1 MGGGQINVVRNPQ
14 QPEKICT
21 VLSQKASFSV
31 FILKNP
37 HTGNKD
43 ELRKEKNLHLSHW
56 KSTRK
61 LRLLENKL
69 INGLQ

>member
-1 MGGGQINVVRNPQ
+1 MSSATLHSPK
-14 QPEKICT
+14 EFALYYLK
-21 VLSQKASFSV
+21 KANFSV
-31 FILKNP
+31 FILKKP

-61 LRLLENKL
+61 RRLLENKL
-69 INGLQ
+69 INGLR

>member
-1 MGGGQINVVRNPQ
+1 MSSATLNSPKEFALYYLKKLG
-14 QPEKICT
+14 
-21 VLSQKASFSV
+21 FSV

-37 HTGNKD
+37 QTGNKD

-61 LRLLENKL
+61 RRLSENKL